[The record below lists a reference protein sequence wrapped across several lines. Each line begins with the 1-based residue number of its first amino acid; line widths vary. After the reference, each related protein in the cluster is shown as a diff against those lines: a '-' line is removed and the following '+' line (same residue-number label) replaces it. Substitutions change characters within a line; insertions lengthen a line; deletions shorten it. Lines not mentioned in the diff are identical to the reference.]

1 MKDELRKKNK
11 NRWFLAA
18 MILFALALALAVI
31 LWKLSIY
38 QPA

>member
-1 MKDELRKKNK
+1 MNLKDGLRKKNL
-11 NRWFLAA
+11 WFLAG
-18 MILFALALALAVI
+18 MILFALLLALAVI

>member
-1 MKDELRKKNK
+1 MKDELRKKNL
-11 NRWFLAA
+11 RLLAG
-18 MILFALALALAVI
+18 MILFALLLALAVI

>member
-1 MKDELRKKNK
+1 MKDELRKKNL
-11 NRWFLAA
+11 RFLAG
-18 MILFALALALAVI
+18 MILFALLLALIVI

>member
-1 MKDELRKKNK
+1 MSLKDELRRKNL
-11 NRWFLAA
+11 RFLAG
-18 MILFALALALAVI
+18 MILFALLLALIVI

>member
-1 MKDELRKKNK
+1 MSLKDELRKKNL
-11 NRWFLAA
+11 RFLVG
-18 MILFALALALAVI
+18 MILFALLLALVVI

>member
-1 MKDELRKKNK
+1 MKDELRKKNF
-11 NRWFLAA
+11 RFLAG
-18 MILFALALALAVI
+18 MILFALLLALAVI

>member
-1 MKDELRKKNK
+1 MNDELRKKNL
-11 NRWFLAA
+11 RFLAG
-18 MILFALALALAVI
+18 MILFALLLALAVI

>member
-1 MKDELRKKNK
+1 MKDELRRK
-11 NRWFLAA
+11 NRRFLAG
-18 MILFALALALAVI
+18 MILFALLLALVVI

>member
-1 MKDELRKKNK
+1 MKDGLRKKNL
-11 NRWFLAA
+11 WFLTA

>member
-1 MKDELRKKNK
+1 MNDELRKKN
-11 NRWFLAA
+11 RRFLAG
-18 MILFALALALAVI
+18 MILFALLLALVVI

>member
-1 MKDELRKKNK
+1 MNNELRRK
-11 NRWFLAA
+11 NRWLLAG
-18 MILFALALALAVI
+18 MILFALLLAIAVI

>member
-1 MKDELRKKNK
+1 MKDVDELRRKNC
-11 NRWFLAA
+11 WLLAG
-18 MILFALALALAVI
+18 MILFALLLALAVI

>member
-1 MKDELRKKNK
+1 MSDGVRRK
-11 NRWFLAA
+11 NRWPFAGL
-18 MILFALALALAVI
+18 ILFALLLAVAVI